1 LTSIVPQFENRMG
14 RPKGSKNKKNS
25 DEDSPSKSSP
35 SKSKFSGWPQD
46 GSPVPSGQGNSIDT
60 PKHYYTMNTP
70 KLLQQYAIPPGLSQ
84 RFEHPEIGSNTG
96 RHEHSAGANNYRPEH
111 LQSEN
116 GANTGRIEPEHDAQN
131 TQMNTVRHARK
142 AKMLKTARYNQDQTE
157 SDDSDDDIEDETYD
171 EIVDVFQNKTQV
183 VKKLNQ
189 DILENMNY
197 EMPNDISEQ
206 EFANKV
212 AANQVEIRSAIP
224 LEKRSQI
231 LQKPK
236 QELIQNSRLE
246 IALSSNAENGDNN
259 EHSDAEASIEV
270 SSQKVQIEMKLEN
283 PSRATENQTD
293 NYRNS
298 EADPDDPGT
307 DTDDDL
313 MSSEKGPVRIIRLG
327 TEEVKKYAII
337 NKKDTL
343 DNTDDEEDY
352 DREDREEL
360 YEDEEEA
367 MENDPEAQAW
377 LNNYTERQPEAT
389 TLKVAKK
396 YPSKQKFPCPK
407 CPKIWNWPWELR
419 RHLMI
424 HFKPQKLNTA
434 NSFPCTH
441 EGCDKKFQWKRDMK
455 QHERIHTGEKLLVC
469 SVCEKKF
476 TTRQALLHHVVVHT
490 GERPFQCAVCGNR
503 FTQPANLRTHVKKRH
518 NYSVESNK
526 QNKCEYCGEPHASI
540 VGLHQHLLEDHPQQV
555 QEERELLAREK
566 AEKLAEKMRLQ
577 KAKDERRLQREKKGK
592 KSKLK
597 EWEMDYEFYIGEGL
611 VRGVDWD
618 RTPSN
623 GEIACGQCERK
634 FGWRYEIMFH
644 GLCHLM
650 DGEGNAKNKV
660 CPECDTPFKVPIGLK
675 HHLITHTGETP
686 FLCLHCWKSFSSH
699 IDLKLHIKKE
709 HLMHLNTDT
718 GDRKVPDTPKHEIKR
733 KSMGNIGK
741 SYRKEAVKKM
751 KKVTNDGLEME
762 VEEEKTSHFV
772 QLDDGTYAEMVE
784 GHEMV
789 APGHQMLVE
798 DQDGQKL
805 VVVNPGPGEEPQTI
819 VVPEQAETVYVIASR
834 DGAETIV
841 PEQNSALENILKKHN
856 NLELVVDS
864 NGDQNYILST
874 DVVEQQQQVK
884 SESSGQTMVLGIEE
898 DES

>member
-1 LTSIVPQFENRMG
+1 MG
-14 RPKGSKNKKNS
+14 RPKGSKNKKS
-25 DEDSPSKSSP
+25 SESSPSKSSP
-35 SKSKFSGWPQD
+35 TKVKFSSWPHGRD
-46 GSPVPSGQGNSIDT
+46 GSPVSPSDQGNSLDT
-60 PKHYYTMNTP
+60 PKHYYNMNTP
-70 KLLQQYAIPPGLSQ
+70 KTVQQYAVPPGLSQ
-84 RFEHPEIGSNTG
+84 RFDHPDIGPNTG
-96 RHEHSAGANNYRPEH
+96 KHHQQEAGHHEDDGEHTPVHDHHDHPSNGHHPSRHPGLAKV
-111 LQSEN
+111 L
-116 GANTGRIEPEHDAQN
+116 NTPKF
-131 TQMNTVRHARK
+131 TQA
-142 AKMLKTARYNQDQTE
+142 DQTE

-197 EMPNDISEQ
+197 EMPKDISEQ
-206 EFANKV
+206 EFASKV
-212 AANQVEIRSAIP
+212 AANQVQIQQQSLTIP
-224 LEKRSQI
+224 TDARSQI
-231 LQKPK
+231 LQRPK
-236 QELIQNSRLE
+236 HQLIQNSRLE
-246 IALSSNAENGDNN
+246 IALANNTENGN
-259 EHSDAEASIEV
+259 SDVEVAVEV
-270 SSQKVQIEMKLEN
+270 STHKVQIALKSEN
-283 PSRATENQTD
+283 PIHVKETHIDAYN
-293 NYRNS
+293 NS
-298 EADPDDPGT
+298 EHDPDDPGT

-313 MSSEKGPVRIIRLG
+313 MGSEKGPVRIIRLG

-566 AEKLAEKMRLQ
+566 SEKLAEKMRMQ
-577 KAKDERRLQREKKGK
+577 KAKDDRRLQREKKGK

-650 DGEGNAKNKV
+650 DGEGSAKNKV

-718 GDRKVPDTPKHEIKR
+718 GDRTVPDTPKHEIKR

-741 SYRKEAVKKM
+741 SYRKESVKKL
-751 KKVTNDGLEME
+751 KKVSNDGIEME

-819 VVPEQAETVYVIASR
+819 VVPEQAETVYVIASQ

-841 PEQNSALENILKKHN
+841 PEQNSTLENILKKHN

-864 NGDQNYILST
+864 NGDQKYILST
-874 DVVEQQQQVK
+874 DVVEQQQVK
-884 SESSGQTMVLGIEE
+884 SESIGQSVMLGIAEE
-898 DES
+898 DS

>member
-1 LTSIVPQFENRMG
+1 
-14 RPKGSKNKKNS
+14 
-25 DEDSPSKSSP
+25 
-35 SKSKFSGWPQD
+35 
-46 GSPVPSGQGNSIDT
+46 
-60 PKHYYTMNTP
+60 MNTP
-70 KLLQQYAIPPGLSQ
+70 KPLQQYTVPPGLAQ
-84 RFEHPEIGSNTG
+84 RFDQPQADHG
-96 RHEHSAGANNYRPEH
+96 RGHDHGPSTTKSGRRI
-111 LQSEN
+111 L
-116 GANTGRIEPEHDAQN
+116 ANT
-131 TQMNTVRHARK
+131 K
-142 AKMLKTARYNQDQTE
+142 FNQADQTE

-197 EMPNDISEQ
+197 VMPKDISEQ
-206 EFANKV
+206 DFADKV
-212 AANQVEIRSAIP
+212 AANEHSSVTDPEP
-224 LEKRSQI
+224 RSQT
-231 LQKPK
+231 LQRPK

-246 IALSSNAENGDNN
+246 IALPSNAENGIMN
-259 EHSDAEASIEV
+259 AEIAVEV
-270 SSQKVQIEMKLEN
+270 SSQKVQIALKSDDTSQAQVNRTEN
-283 PSRATENQTD
+283 PEV
-293 NYRNS
+293 
-298 EADPDDPGT
+298 DPDDPGT

-313 MSSEKGPVRIIRLG
+313 INSEKGPVRIIRLG

-377 LNNYTERQPEAT
+377 LNNYTERQPEGT

-434 NSFPCTH
+434 NSFPCTY

-566 AEKLAEKMRLQ
+566 ADKLADKMRAQ
-577 KAKDERRLQREKKGK
+577 KAKDERRMQREKKGK

-650 DGEGNAKNKV
+650 DGEGSAKNKV

-741 SYRKEAVKKM
+741 SYRKESVKKL
-751 KKVTNDGLEME
+751 KKVADEME

-841 PEQNSALENILKKHN
+841 PEQNPVLENILKKHN

-864 NGDQNYILST
+864 NGDQKYILST
-874 DVVEQQQQVK
+874 DVVDQRHVK
-884 SESSGQTMVLGIEE
+884 LESNGQRMVLGIAE

>member
-1 LTSIVPQFENRMG
+1 M
-14 RPKGSKNKKNS
+14 
-25 DEDSPSKSSP
+25 
-35 SKSKFSGWPQD
+35 
-46 GSPVPSGQGNSIDT
+46 SPVSYHQGNSLET

-70 KLLQQYAIPPGLSQ
+70 KSLQQYTVPPGLANRLDQPPETTTRSGRKVIAST
-84 RFEHPEIGSNTG
+84 RFGQ
-96 RHEHSAGANNYRPEH
+96 A
-111 LQSEN
+111 
-116 GANTGRIEPEHDAQN
+116 
-131 TQMNTVRHARK
+131 
-142 AKMLKTARYNQDQTE
+142 DQTE
-157 SDDSDDDIEDETYD
+157 SDDSDDDDIEDETYD
-171 EIVDVFQNKTQV
+171 EIVDVFQNRTQV

-197 EMPNDISEQ
+197 VMPKDLSEQ
-206 EFANKV
+206 DFANKV
-212 AANQVEIRSAIP
+212 TATNQNSSFHSEA
-224 LEKRSQI
+224 RSQN

-246 IALSSNAENGDNN
+246 IALPSGAAENGSRNSQS
-259 EHSDAEASIEV
+259 EVAVEV
-270 SSQKVQIEMKLEN
+270 SSQKVQIALKSDKSDNQNQSHENQGAEN
-283 PSRATENQTD
+283 PSV
-293 NYRNS
+293 
-298 EADPDDPGT
+298 DPDDPGT

-313 MSSEKGPVRIIRLG
+313 ITSEKGPVRIIRLG

-377 LNNYTERQPEAT
+377 LNSYTERQPEGT

-434 NSFPCTH
+434 NSFPCTYV
-441 EGCDKKFQWKRDMK
+441 GCDKKFQWKRDMK

-566 AEKLAEKMRLQ
+566 AEKLADKMRVQ

-623 GEIACGQCERK
+623 GEIGCGQCDRK

-650 DGEGNAKNKV
+650 DGEGSAKNKI

-718 GDRKVPDTPKHEIKR
+718 GDKKVPDTPKHEIKR

-741 SYRKEAVKKM
+741 SYRKESVKKF
-751 KKVTNDGLEME
+751 KKSTNEEME

-841 PEQNSALENILKKHN
+841 PEQNPALDNILKKHN
-856 NLELVVDS
+856 NLELVVDA
-864 NGDQNYILST
+864 NGDQKYILST
-874 DVVEQQQQVK
+874 DVVDQQQVK
-884 SESSGQTMVLGIEE
+884 SGNNGQKMLLGISE

>member
-1 LTSIVPQFENRMG
+1 MG
-14 RPKGSKNKKNS
+14 RPKGSKNKPK
-25 DEDSPSKSSP
+25 DSNGAGFFNNHQSGSIETPQHYSS
-35 SKSKFSGWPQD
+35 
-46 GSPVPSGQGNSIDT
+46 IAT
-60 PKHYYTMNTP
+60 PKP
-70 KLLQQYAIPPGLSQ
+70 LQQYTVPQSLAQKFDQPESDLSG
-84 RFEHPEIGSNTG
+84 H
-96 RHEHSAGANNYRPEH
+96 
-111 LQSEN
+111 
-116 GANTGRIEPEHDAQN
+116 RIEKSILSTPKFNPA
-131 TQMNTVRHARK
+131 
-142 AKMLKTARYNQDQTE
+142 DQTE

-171 EIVDVFQNKTQV
+171 EIVDVFQNKAQV
-183 VKKLNQ
+183 VKKLSPN
-189 DILENMNY
+189 ILENMNY
-197 EMPNDISEQ
+197 VIPKNISEQ
-206 EFANKV
+206 EFAEKV
-212 AANQVEIRSAIP
+212 VGNDRNM
-224 LEKRSQI
+224 LESSGTNNSQTPHQSDQDLI
-231 LQKPK
+231 L
-236 QELIQNSRLE
+236 NSRLE
-246 IALSSNAENGDNN
+246 IAVPK
-259 EHSDAEASIEV
+259 HSDALDQRNQSSSGVAVEV
-270 SSQKVQIEMKLEN
+270 SSQKIQIALN
-283 PSRATENQTD
+283 SDNTSQPSGTPKESAEV
-293 NYRNS
+293 
-298 EADPDDPGT
+298 DPDDPGT
-307 DTDDDL
+307 DTDDD
-313 MSSEKGPVRIIRLG
+313 MMNSEKGPVRIIRLG

-343 DNTDDEEDY
+343 DNTDDDDDDY

-377 LNNYTERQPEAT
+377 LNSFAERQPEGT

-434 NSFPCTH
+434 NSFPCTF

-566 AEKLAEKMRLQ
+566 AEKLAEKMRIQ

-623 GEIACGQCERK
+623 GEIACGQCDRK

-650 DGEGNAKNKV
+650 DGEGSAKNKV

-718 GDRKVPDTPKHEIKR
+718 GDKKLPDTPKHEIKR

-741 SYRKEAVKKM
+741 SYRKESLKKM
-751 KKVTNDGLEME
+751 KKSGNDDAE
-762 VEEEKTSHFV
+762 VEEKTSHFV

-841 PEQNSALENILKKHN
+841 PEQNPALENILKKQN

-864 NGDQNYILST
+864 NGDQKYILST
-874 DVVEQQQQVK
+874 DVVEQKERQQQNQVK
-884 SESSGQTMVLGIEE
+884 TEAGVHGGHPQTMMLGVGQHNN
-898 DES
+898 

>member
-1 LTSIVPQFENRMG
+1 MMG

-25 DEDSPSKSSP
+25 ESSPSKSSP
-35 SKSKFSGWPQD
+35 SKTKASSWSHDD
-46 GSPVPSGQGNSIDT
+46 GSPVSSGQGNSLDT
-60 PKHYYTMNTP
+60 PKHYYSMNTP
-70 KLLQQYAIPPGLSQ
+70 KPLQQYDVPPGLTKRLEQPDIGPNSDTYKQSHNVKHPASAKVLNTPKFSQ
-84 RFEHPEIGSNTG
+84 
-96 RHEHSAGANNYRPEH
+96 A
-111 LQSEN
+111 
-116 GANTGRIEPEHDAQN
+116 
-131 TQMNTVRHARK
+131 
-142 AKMLKTARYNQDQTE
+142 DQTE
-157 SDDSDDDIEDETYD
+157 SDDSDEDIEDETYD

-189 DILENMNY
+189 DILENMTY
-197 EMPNDISEQ
+197 EMPKDFSEQ
-206 EFANKV
+206 EFAHSV
-212 AANQVEIRSAIP
+212 AANQVEIQHPESRSH
-224 LEKRSQI
+224 I
-231 LQKPK
+231 LQRPK
-236 QELIQNSRLE
+236 QEIIQNSRLE
-246 IALSSNAENGDNN
+246 IALPQSVD
-259 EHSDAEASIEV
+259 SDERTEVAVEV
-270 SSQKVQIEMKLEN
+270 SSQKVQIALKSEN
-283 PSRATENQTD
+283 PIRARNKLLD
-293 NYRNS
+293 NFSNS
-298 EADPDDPGT
+298 EHDPDDPGT

-313 MSSEKGPVRIIRLG
+313 MSSDKGPVRIIRLG

-377 LNNYTERQPEAT
+377 LNNYTERQPEMT

-434 NSFPCTH
+434 NSFPCTY

-566 AEKLAEKMRLQ
+566 AEKLADKMRLQ
-577 KAKDERRLQREKKGK
+577 KAKDDRRMQREKKGK

-618 RTPSN
+618 RTPST
-623 GEIACGQCERK
+623 GEIACGQCDRK

-650 DGEGNAKNKV
+650 DAEGSAKNKV

-741 SYRKEAVKKM
+741 SYRKESAKKI
-751 KKVTNDGLEME
+751 KKTNDGIEME

-841 PEQNSALENILKKHN
+841 PEQNPALDNILKKHN

-864 NGDQNYILST
+864 NGDQKYILST
-874 DVVEQQQQVK
+874 DVVEQEIK
-884 SESSGQTMVLGIEE
+884 LETNGRTMMLGISE

>member
-1 LTSIVPQFENRMG
+1 
-14 RPKGSKNKKNS
+14 
-25 DEDSPSKSSP
+25 
-35 SKSKFSGWPQD
+35 
-46 GSPVPSGQGNSIDT
+46 
-60 PKHYYTMNTP
+60 MNTP
-70 KLLQQYAIPPGLSQ
+70 KSLQQYSVPPGLSHRLDQ
-84 RFEHPEIGSNTG
+84 PPETTTRSGRKVIASTRFGQ
-96 RHEHSAGANNYRPEH
+96 A
-111 LQSEN
+111 
-116 GANTGRIEPEHDAQN
+116 
-131 TQMNTVRHARK
+131 
-142 AKMLKTARYNQDQTE
+142 DQTE
-157 SDDSDDDIEDETYD
+157 SDDSEDDDIEDETYD

-197 EMPNDISEQ
+197 VMPKDLSEQ
-206 EFANKV
+206 DFANKV
-212 AANQVEIRSAIP
+212 AATNQNSSFHSEA
-224 LEKRSQI
+224 RSQN

-246 IALSSNAENGDNN
+246 IALPSGAAENGSKNSQS
-259 EHSDAEASIEV
+259 EVAVEV
-270 SSQKVQIEMKLEN
+270 SSQKVQIALKSDKSYNQNQSHDKQGAEN
-283 PSRATENQTD
+283 PSV
-293 NYRNS
+293 
-298 EADPDDPGT
+298 DPDDPGT

-313 MSSEKGPVRIIRLG
+313 ITSEKGPVRIIRLG

-377 LNNYTERQPEAT
+377 LNSYTERQPEGT

-434 NSFPCTH
+434 NSFPCTYV
-441 EGCDKKFQWKRDMK
+441 GCDKKFQWKRDMK

-566 AEKLAEKMRLQ
+566 SDKLVERMRQQ
-577 KAKDERRLQREKKGK
+577 KAKEERRILKDKKSK

-611 VRGVDWD
+611 VR
-618 RTPSN
+618 
-623 GEIACGQCERK
+623 
-634 FGWRYEIMFH
+634 
-644 GLCHLM
+644 
-650 DGEGNAKNKV
+650 
-660 CPECDTPFKVPIGLK
+660 
-675 HHLITHTGETP
+675 
-686 FLCLHCWKSFSSH
+686 
-699 IDLKLHIKKE
+699 
-709 HLMHLNTDT
+709 
-718 GDRKVPDTPKHEIKR
+718 
-733 KSMGNIGK
+733 
-741 SYRKEAVKKM
+741 
-751 KKVTNDGLEME
+751 
-762 VEEEKTSHFV
+762 
-772 QLDDGTYAEMVE
+772 
-784 GHEMV
+784 
-789 APGHQMLVE
+789 
-798 DQDGQKL
+798 
-805 VVVNPGPGEEPQTI
+805 
-819 VVPEQAETVYVIASR
+819 
-834 DGAETIV
+834 
-841 PEQNSALENILKKHN
+841 
-856 NLELVVDS
+856 
-864 NGDQNYILST
+864 
-874 DVVEQQQQVK
+874 
-884 SESSGQTMVLGIEE
+884 
-898 DES
+898 